1 MLMIEE
7 MEVVI
12 APISEDATDFWNG
25 FLIGGAIAVAILCG
39 GA

>member
-7 MEVVI
+7 METVV
-12 APISEDATDFWNG
+12 APLSQDAQDFWTG
-25 FLIGGAIAVAILCG
+25 FQIGALITVAILCG

>member
-7 MEVVI
+7 METVV
-12 APISEDATDFWNG
+12 APMSEDAQDFWTG
-25 FLIGGAIAVAILCG
+25 FQIGALIAAAILCG

>member
-1 MLMIEE
+1 MLVIEE
-7 MEVVI
+7 MEQVV

-25 FLIGGAIAVAILCG
+25 FLIGAVVAAAILCG

>member
-7 MEVVI
+7 MEPVV
-12 APISEDATDFWNG
+12 APLSETATDFWNG
-25 FLIGGAIAVAILCG
+25 FAIGALVVMVVICG

>member
-1 MLMIEE
+1 MFMIEE
-7 MEVVI
+7 METVI

-25 FLIGGAIAVAILCG
+25 FLVGAVIATAILCG

>member
-7 MEVVI
+7 METVI
-12 APISEDATDFWNG
+12 APMSENANDFWLG
-25 FLIGGAIAVAILCG
+25 VGIGLLLGTAILCG